1 MIRLA
6 LCDDHPALRAGL
18 QTVLRAEPGLVPVA
32 AAGSEEDLW
41 PILERDRIDV
51 LILDYHLPGAD
62 GLLVCRRVREAHP
75 RVRVLIYSAYASAD
89 LGIPAVVAG
98 AHAVVNKG
106 TPALELFEAIR
117 RVAGGETILPP
128 ASPGLLDAAGRR
140 VGQDLPI
147 LGMLLDG
154 TPDADIAATLGIT
167 ERDLGHRIER
177 MLGRMRIDVP
187 VPFTR

>member
-187 VPFTR
+187 VPGA